1 MSGLHSR
8 LATLLLTLCV
18 VAPAG
23 AQFSALNRLE
33 IQSGNTPFTE
43 PSGLNTAFQQLNLR
57 YDAGDLRL
65 ALRAEQFLTGD
76 LTTADGTPQE
86 DRRYASLSQVRATF
100 SRAGFTARAG
110 HFYDILGRG
119 LLLRGFEIPGATYED
134 AAFRIR
140 QSFQRDIEGASLSYA
155 SRLFEVQALR
165 GRPLVSVLP
174 PTLSRSDR
182 RPDLVTA
189 LSGIVRPGS
198 FRIGGAL
205 LRHESDALD
214 GDFGSGFVN
223 WAGPRGIGVY
233 VELARE
239 LGQEGGLLD
248 GRHALY
254 ASVSFGQPGVG
265 GSLEYK
271 DYSEFFLGSGFNDP
285 PSLVREHS
293 WVVLNRSTHVLNVVQ
308 ETGFQLEVYASSDAA
323 GSVIVNG
330 TRAVNDFG
338 LEFVYRE
345 LFVEYTAPPLG
356 AMTARAF
363 VDVAED
369 PLKGESG
376 RRAVGIYLD
385 RKLANRWSISLSGE
399 SQWFEREFVEPPTA
413 QNLVGGLTVS
423 LSSTYSAGIVLERS
437 TDVFVTDDPRTPA
450 IEEDP
455 RYWLGANLGWRPNRR
470 HTLALFGGTRRGGPA
485 CTSGICYEVLD
496 FTGAELRITSR
507 F

>member
-1 MSGLHSR
+1 MSSLH
-8 LATLLLTLCV
+8 APV
-18 VAPAG
+18 VALALSLMLAAPVN

-33 IQSGNTPFTE
+33 IQAGNTPFTE
-43 PSGLNTAFQQLNLR
+43 PAGLTTVFQQLNLR

-65 ALRAEQFLTGD
+65 ALRAEHFLTGD
-76 LTTADGTPQE
+76 LTFGTSQN
-86 DRRYASLSQVRATF
+86 DRRYASLSQVRASF

-134 AAFRIR
+134 AAFRVR

-155 SRLFEVQALR
+155 TRRFEIQALR

-189 LSGIVRPGS
+189 VSGSIRPGPLQ
-198 FRIGGAL
+198 IGGAF
-205 LRHESDALD
+205 LRHESDADD
-214 GDFGSGFVN
+214 GDFASGFVS
-223 WAGPRGIGVY
+223 WAGPYGIGAY

-239 LGQEGGLLD
+239 LGQDGGLLD

-254 ASVSFGQPGVG
+254 ASVSYGQAGLG

-308 ETGFQLEVYASSDAA
+308 ETGFQLEVYASTDEA
-323 GSVIVNG
+323 GSLILNG

-338 LEFVYRE
+338 QDFVYRE
-345 LFVEYTAPPLG
+345 FFVEYTAPPLG
-356 AMTARAF
+356 ATTARAF
-363 VDVAED
+363 LDLAED

-376 RRAVGIYLD
+376 RRAVGVYLD
-385 RKLANRWSISLSGE
+385 RKLAKGWSVSVTGE
-399 SQWFEREFVEPPTA
+399 SQWFEREFVEPA
-413 QNLVGGLTVS
+413 KARNLVGGLTVS
-423 LSSTYSAGIVLERS
+423 LSSTYSAGIERS
-437 TDVFVTDDPRTPA
+437 TDVFVTDDPRTPT
-450 IEEDP
+450 IEEEA
-455 RYWLGANLGWRPNRR
+455 RYWLGGNLGWRPNRR

>member
-1 MSGLHSR
+1 MAR
-8 LATLLLTLCV
+8 AAALALTFLV
-18 VAPAG
+18 VAPGA

-33 IQSGNTPFTE
+33 LQAGNTPFTK
-43 PSGLNTAFQQLNLR
+43 PVGLTTAFQQLNLR
-57 YDAGDLRL
+57 YDAGDLQL
-65 ALRAEQFLTGD
+65 ALRAEQFLTGK
-76 LTTADGTPQE
+76 LESPGGTSVG
-86 DRRYASLSQVRATF
+86 DRRYANLSQVRASF
-100 SRAGFTARAG
+100 SRSGFTARAG

-140 QSFQRDIEGASLSYA
+140 QSFQRDIEGASVSFA
-155 SRLFEVQALR
+155 SRRFEFQALR

-182 RPDLVTA
+182 RPDLVSA
-189 LSGIVRPGS
+189 VSGSVRPGPVQ
-198 FRIGGAL
+198 IGGVW
-205 LRHESDALD
+205 LRHESDAKD
-214 GDFGSGFVN
+214 SDFGSIFVN
-223 WAGPRGIGVY
+223 WSGLDGLSAY

-239 LGQEGGLLD
+239 LGQDGGLLE

-254 ASVSFGQPGVG
+254 TSVSFGRPGVG

-271 DYSEFFLGSGFNDP
+271 DYTDFFLGSGFNDP

-308 ETGFQLEVYASSDAA
+308 ETGFQLELYASSGKA

-338 LEFVYRE
+338 QDFVYRE
-345 LFVEYTAPPLG
+345 FFVEYTAPALG
-356 AMTARAF
+356 VMTAKAF
-363 VDVAED
+363 VDLAED
-369 PLKGESG
+369 PLKGHSG
-376 RRAVGIYLD
+376 RTAAGVYLD
-385 RKLANRWSISLSGE
+385 RRLANGWSVSVSGE
-399 SQWFEREFVEPPTA
+399 AQRFDREFIEPA
-413 QNLVGGLTVS
+413 EAHNLVGGVTVS
-423 LSSTYSAGIVLERS
+423 LSSKYSAGLVIERS
-437 TDVFVTDDPRTPA
+437 TDVFMTDDPRTPA
-450 IEEDP
+450 IEEDA

-470 HTLALFGGTRRGGPA
+470 HSLALFGGTRRGGPA

>member
-1 MSGLHSR
+1 M
-8 LATLLLTLCV
+8 LTLC
-18 VAPAG
+18 AAGPAG

-33 IQSGNTPFTE
+33 IQAGNTPFTE
-43 PSGLNTAFQQLNLR
+43 PSGLTTAFQQLNLR

-76 LTTADGTPQE
+76 LTSADGTSQA
-86 DRRYASLSQVRATF
+86 DRRYTSLSQVRASF
-100 SRAGFTARAG
+100 NRAGFTARAG

-140 QSFQRDIEGASLSYA
+140 QSFQRDIEGASLSFVT
-155 SRLFEVQALR
+155 RRFDLQALR

-189 LSGIVRPGS
+189 LSGAVRPGPVQ
-198 FRIGGAL
+198 IGAMW
-205 LRHESDALD
+205 LRHESDAQD
-214 GDFGSGFVN
+214 SDFGSGFVN
-223 WAGPRGIGVY
+223 WAGPHGASAY

-239 LGQEGGLLD
+239 LGQTGGLLD

-254 ASVSFGQPGVG
+254 ASVSFGQRGLG

-271 DYSEFFLGSGFNDP
+271 DYGDFFLGSGFNDP

-308 ETGFQLEVYASSDAA
+308 ETGFQLEVYASTGAA

-338 LEFVYRE
+338 RDFVYRE
-345 LFVEYTAPPLG
+345 FFFEYTAPPLG

-363 VDVAED
+363 LDVAED

-376 RRAVGIYLD
+376 RRAVGVYLD
-385 RKLANRWSISLSGE
+385 RKLANRWSISLTGE
-399 SQWFEREFVEPPTA
+399 SQWFDREFVEPA
-413 QNLVGGLTVS
+413 NAHNLVGGLTVS
-423 LSSTYSAGIVLERS
+423 LSSTYSAGIVMERS
-437 TDVFVTDDPRTPA
+437 TDVFVTDDPRTPV
-450 IEEDP
+450 IEEKA
-455 RYWLGANLGWRPNRR
+455 RYWLGGNLGWRPNRR
-470 HTLALFGGTRRGGPA
+470 HSLALFGGTRRGGPA
-485 CTSGICYEVLD
+485 CTSGICYELLD